1 MPGMGTLGAVAN
13 TLCCSPPT
21 KVARVRTP
29 VRREPGGAA
38 IVGVVIEKQN
48 REALM
53 PSQQDGSNMANSP
66 ASRGSA
72 AGGGADEISSPID
85 GGTGQLGGGAM
96 GPLGANTPGTA
107 GGGLGGLAG
116 AAAAGDPGVSLSQA
130 VAAQTPAVG
139 ARENAV
145 GGGTGDLGA
154 DLGANQGGV
163 AGGGTGDLGG
173 GPGAIGDL
181 GGDMGFDQ
189 AGAGGD
195 VGRGT

>member
-1 MPGMGTLGAVAN
+1 L
-13 TLCCSPPT
+13 
-21 KVARVRTP
+21 
-29 VRREPGGAA
+29 
-38 IVGVVIEKQN
+38 VIEKQN

-53 PSQQDGSNMANSP
+53 PSQQAGSNMANSP
-66 ASRGSA
+66 ASKGSA
-72 AGGGADEISSPID
+72 AGEGADEISSPVD
-85 GGTGQLGGGAM
+85 GGTGQLGGGAI

-107 GGGLGGLAG
+107 GGGLGGLGG
-116 AAAAGDPGVSLSQA
+116 AASAGDAGPSLAQTL
-130 VAAQTPAVG
+130 AAQTPAVG

-154 DLGANQGGV
+154 DLGADQGGV

-173 GPGAIGDL
+173 GPGGTGDL

-189 AGAGGD
+189 AATGGD